1 MNSDNSTK
9 KGIECISSDD
19 FHGAVS
25 AFEKALEINPK
36 DVKSM
41 LFLAICKLT
50 LIEAQRQPHLRID
63 NYEYATS
70 KVRNALGLL
79 EDVFKR

>member
-1 MNSDNSTK
+1 MNNQDASQT
-9 KGIECISSDD
+9 GIERISNGD
-19 FHGAVS
+19 FTGAVS
-25 AFEKALEINPK
+25 EFEKALEINPK

-70 KVRNALGLL
+70 KVRDALGLL